1 MAQAGMYVACNKM
14 KYKPYN
20 YLFTRIRNNDDIYAG
35 LSSFEVEMKEF
46 KVILD
51 YANSSSLILGD
62 ELCSGTETLDATALM
77 ASGLNQLSARSASFI
92 FATHLHFLTELECV
106 NNLANLKYY
115 HLAVKQDTD
124 NMDRLIYE
132 RKLKPGNGPQSYGIL
147 VCKSMKLD
155 NEFVKMAE
163 LIRNQIEAGEVLK
176 FNNRLSSYNI
186 NIESKKVSKYNNDK
200 LFHNCEICGLK
211 GEDIHH
217 INMQCSS
224 DNKGIIESDN
234 GKFHKNEK
242 WNLVCL
248 CKSCHNNVHKSEPKL
263 KINGYKETS
272 DGYKLEFVYL
282 DTNIKTDY
290 INGDNIILDNDNV
303 NGDNIIL
310 DTDKNNITNNIN
322 DNAKEDDDDNL
333 RLNDILRLFNDG
345 KSIRSI
351 QYFIRDKYGYKL
363 KLKEIETIISN
374 T

>member
-1 MAQAGMYVACNKM
+1 
-14 KYKPYN
+14 
-20 YLFTRIRNNDDIYAG
+20 
-35 LSSFEVEMKEF
+35 
-46 KVILD
+46 
-51 YANSSSLILGD
+51 
-62 ELCSGTETLDATALM
+62 
-77 ASGLNQLSARSASFI
+77 
-92 FATHLHFLTELECV
+92 
-106 NNLANLKYY
+106 
-115 HLAVKQDTD
+115 
-124 NMDRLIYE
+124 MDRLIYE